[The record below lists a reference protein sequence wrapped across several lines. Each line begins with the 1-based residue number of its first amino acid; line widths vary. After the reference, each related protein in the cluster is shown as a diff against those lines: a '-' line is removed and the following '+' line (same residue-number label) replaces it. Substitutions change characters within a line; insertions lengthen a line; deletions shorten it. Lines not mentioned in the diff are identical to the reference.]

1 METEKTAEEIV
12 ETFQRDG
19 ALPPTAKPKARVC
32 SLRVERLYNLGNYT
46 SVKYSI
52 GVDVPEGASA
62 KEALLEVRR
71 ILRYLVP
78 KRAEEWPLTRAKEL
92 LDKFAADPES
102 LTVEQ
107 KDGLEDAKNLL
118 AEAALQKQLR
128 QEALRALDDLGGTVE
143 NRDAKTKWED
153 DDSDEPP
160 F

>member
-1 METEKTAEEIV
+1 M
-12 ETFQRDG
+12 
-19 ALPPTAKPKARVC
+19 
-32 SLRVERLYNLGNYT
+32 GNYQ
-46 SVKYSI
+46 SVRYSI

-71 ILRYLVP
+71 ILRFLVP
-78 KRAEEWPLTRAKEL
+78 KRDDEWALTRAKEL

-107 KDGLEDAKNLL
+107 KDGLKDAKDLL

-143 NRDAKTKWED
+143 NRDAKKKWED
-153 DDSDEPP
+153 DNDEDPP